1 MSTATERKRA
11 TMKKIIAIALAFV
24 ASTASAA
31 LSGSAHDLV
40 ASTSNLV
47 PGTGSCQFCHMVH
60 NANGS
65 VSDPSGA
72 KAPLWAKSVRTYTMY
87 GTTVSGTSTAASIGA
102 ISAACLSCHDGMVNA
117 VTTQHNGTSLVTSGG
132 RSVSAANTLGAGGA
146 SGGGTLQDDHPVS
159 IQYKG
164 TDATQAGL
172 VAIGSVNTTFLFFG
186 SGSDQMECATCH
198 DPHNGTAGSAYLLRV
213 DTSTDV
219 CAECHA
225 NK

>member
-31 LSGSAHDLV
+31 LSGSAHDLT
-40 ASTSNLV
+40 ATPNLV
-47 PGTGSCQFCHMVH
+47 AGTGSCQFCHMVH

-87 GTTVSGTSTAASIGA
+87 GTTVSGTATAASIGA
-102 ISAACLSCHDGMVNA
+102 ISQACLSCHDGTADA
-117 VTTQHNGTSLVTSGG
+117 VTTQHNSTSLVTSGG
-132 RSVSAANTLGAGGA
+132 RTVLAANNLGNTLA
-146 SGGGTLQDDHPVS
+146 DDHPVS
-159 IQYKG
+159 IQYRG
-164 TDATQAGL
+164 TSASAAGL
-172 VAIGSVNTTFLFFG
+172 VDLATATASGFLFFG
-186 SGSDQMECATCH
+186 TGTNQMECATCH

-213 DTSTDV
+213 PTTTDV